1 MLQPSKHHVT
11 AMSMVSPEGTQDRN
25 SMPTIKPSATA
36 ATPTMHPEGKELR
49 MEKIGILAVDC

>member
-1 MLQPSKHHVT
+1 MNS
-11 AMSMVSPEGTQDRN
+11 VSPAISVNRL
-25 SMPTIKPSATA
+25 PTIKPSATA